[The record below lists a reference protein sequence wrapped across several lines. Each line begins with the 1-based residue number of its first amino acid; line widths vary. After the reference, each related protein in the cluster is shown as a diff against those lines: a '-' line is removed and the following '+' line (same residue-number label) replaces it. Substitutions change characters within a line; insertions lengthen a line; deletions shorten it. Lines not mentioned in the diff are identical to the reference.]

1 MTRGP
6 YKRKPRLKVD
16 ALRHHDGDVVT
27 VDSTRWIIR
36 WIDGN
41 KVYLE
46 ASASDSRIGW
56 HTTLDHLPAPTKG
69 KS

>member
-16 ALRHHDGDVVT
+16 DPKHWAGDVVT
-27 VDSTRWIIR
+27 VGDRRWIIR
-36 WIDGN
+36 WIQGQ

-46 ASASDSRIGW
+46 ASDSSSRIGW
-56 HTTLDHLPAPTKG
+56 HTTLDLLPAPTKG